1 MTVQRCPAP
10 RQQTRPGMH
19 RMVAADTCGSYI
31 AHRAMKSRSGGR
43 VRVTLLREAGRIGWP
58 RSPLW
63 PPKLATLRN
72 IAPCRKIA
80 LFHAS
85 STTKPAKQTQLRMRC
100 CPDAADAGTAWRRI
114 ASALWCSGAEGC
126 TVYINAAACG
136 HRSCGRASHPAK
148 VTERHDVH
156 IQTRERP
163 VKCCPALEPRQP
175 RP

>member
-1 MTVQRCPAP
+1 MCGLRSCARRGALGGRARPCGHPNLQRCAILLHV
-10 RQQTRPGMH
+10 G
-19 RMVAADTCGSYI
+19 
-31 AHRAMKSRSGGR
+31 KSRYFMQAPQHC
-43 VRVTLLREAGRIGWP
+43 L
-58 RSPLW
+58 

-126 TVYINAAACG
+126 TVYINAAPCG